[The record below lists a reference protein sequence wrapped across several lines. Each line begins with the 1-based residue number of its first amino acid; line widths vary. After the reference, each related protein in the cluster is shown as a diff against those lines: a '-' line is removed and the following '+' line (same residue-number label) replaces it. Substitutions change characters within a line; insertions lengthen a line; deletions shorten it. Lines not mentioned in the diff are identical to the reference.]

1 MRKEKESD
9 NIHTKTRTKRNSAIA
24 SQRIRKHAGNKD
36 IERKEKSERVREWTR
51 EYLFLSLSLSLRVKE
66 RERGTLV

>member
-1 MRKEKESD
+1 MTIFTQTRRK
-9 NIHTKTRTKRNSAIA
+9 TNSGIA

-36 IERKEKSERVREWTR
+36 IERKEKSERVRERTR
-51 EYLFLSLSLSLRVKE
+51 EYLFLSLSLSLSLRVKE